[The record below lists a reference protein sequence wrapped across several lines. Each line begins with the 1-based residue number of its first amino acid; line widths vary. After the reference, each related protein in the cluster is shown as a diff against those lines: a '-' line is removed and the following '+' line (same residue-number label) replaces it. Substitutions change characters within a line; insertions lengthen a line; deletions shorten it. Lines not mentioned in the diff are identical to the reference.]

1 MRVRRIPARHERQ
14 QKRVA
19 AYCRVS
25 TNLAEQEESFET
37 QVGYYTRF
45 IQSNPDWIMVKVYAD
60 HGISGT
66 SAKKRPQFMAMIEDA
81 MSGKTDLILVK
92 SISRF
97 SRNLVECQQ
106 YVRQLKAR
114 GVEVR
119 FERERISSFD
129 PTSDFVF
136 SLLSAVAQDESR
148 SISENIRWYYRRR
161 FERGE
166 YCLGSNRILG
176 YDTDPKTK
184 KLVPN
189 KDAWIVKLAFER
201 FVRGVPY
208 QKIADE
214 LAAMGAERL
223 YGKTPL
229 GVSAIQYIV
238 SNETYVGD
246 KLLQKSPPLDFLTKR
261 PDPNAE
267 YTSYYVRDDHEP
279 IIDRETWE
287 KAQAI
292 LQQRRDEVSRGIQ
305 KRGISHHPFYGKLFC
320 GLCGEAY
327 TRRTFTT
334 HSAEGKRYYA
344 AWNCRERQKGK
355 AGNGCKGRTVK
366 EAELEQTIAL
376 ELGWE
381 AFDAEWFEREVE
393 YVEVME
399 NGLRVVR
406 KEDCVKN
413 VTHALSTPE
422 NVPILT

>member
-1 MRVRRIPARHERQ
+1 MRVRRIPARYERR

-25 TNLAEQEESFET
+25 TSLAEQAESFET
-37 QVGYYTRF
+37 QVGHYTRF
-45 IQSNPDWIMVKVYAD
+45 IQSNSDWILVKVYAD

-81 MSGKTDLILVK
+81 MGGKTDLILVK

-97 SRNLVECQQ
+97 SRNLVECQK
-106 YVRQLKAR
+106 YVRQLKEK

-119 FERERISSFD
+119 FEREGVSSFD

-148 SISENIRWYYRRR
+148 SISENIRWGYRRR

-166 YCLGSNRILG
+166 YCMGSNRILG
-176 YDTDPKTK
+176 YDADLITK

-201 FVRGVPY
+201 FVQGVPY
-208 QKIADE
+208 REIADE
-214 LAAMGAERL
+214 LTAMGAKRL
-223 YGKTPL
+223 RGKTPL

-238 SNETYVGD
+238 GNETYVGD
-246 KLLQKSPPLDFLTKR
+246 KLLQKCPPVDFLTRR
-261 PDPNAE
+261 PDLNAE
-267 YTSYYVRDDHEP
+267 HTSYYVRDDHEP

-287 KAQAI
+287 RAQAV
-292 LQQRRDEVSRGIQ
+292 LRQRRDEVERGIRR
-305 KRGISHHPFYGKLFC
+305 RGVSHHPFYGRLFC

-334 HSAEGKRYYA
+334 HSAGGKRYYA

-366 EAELEQTIAL
+366 EAELERAIAA
-376 ELGWE
+376 ELNWE
-381 AFDAEWFEREVE
+381 AFDAERFEREVE
-393 YVEVME
+393 CVEVME
-399 NGLRVVR
+399 KGLRVVR
-406 KEDCVKN
+406 KEVCVKN
-413 VTHALSTPE
+413 ADSQQRLSE
-422 NVPILT
+422 Q

>member
-1 MRVRRIPARHERQ
+1 M
-14 QKRVA
+14 
-19 AYCRVS
+19 
-25 TNLAEQEESFET
+25 
-37 QVGYYTRF
+37 
-45 IQSNPDWIMVKVYAD
+45 
-60 HGISGT
+60 
-66 SAKKRPQFMAMIEDA
+66 
-81 MSGKTDLILVK
+81 
-92 SISRF
+92 
-97 SRNLVECQQ
+97 
-106 YVRQLKAR
+106 
-114 GVEVR
+114 
-119 FERERISSFD
+119 
-129 PTSDFVF
+129 
-136 SLLSAVAQDESR
+136 
-148 SISENIRWYYRRR
+148 
-161 FERGE
+161 
-166 YCLGSNRILG
+166 
-176 YDTDPKTK
+176 
-184 KLVPN
+184 
-189 KDAWIVKLAFER
+189 
-201 FVRGVPY
+201 
-208 QKIADE
+208 
-214 LAAMGAERL
+214 
-223 YGKTPL
+223 
-229 GVSAIQYIV
+229 
-238 SNETYVGD
+238 GD

>member
-1 MRVRRIPARHERQ
+1 MQVRRILARHERQ

-37 QVGYYTRF
+37 QVRYYTRF
-45 IQSNPDWIMVKVYAD
+45 IQDNPDWIMVKVYAD
-60 HGISGT
+60 HGIGGT

-148 SISENIRWYYRRR
+148 SISENIRWCYRRR

-176 YDTDPKTK
+176 YDTDPETK

-189 KDAWIVKLAFER
+189 KDAWIVKLAYER
-201 FVRGVPY
+201 FVQGVPY

-214 LAAMGAERL
+214 LAAMGAKRL

-246 KLLQKSPPLDFLTKR
+246 KLLQKSPPLDFLTNR

-334 HSAEGKRYYA
+334 HSAGGKRYYA
-344 AWNCRERQKGK
+344 AWNCRKRQKGK

-366 EAELEQTIAL
+366 ETELEQTIAL

-381 AFDAEWFEREVE
+381 AFDAERFEREVE
-393 YVEVME
+393 HVEVME

-406 KEDCVKN
+406 KEDCAKN
-413 VTHALSTPE
+413 VKQP
-422 NVPILT
+422 